1 MIVDLSTTL
10 LTECVFGMTEEQLRV
25 VLLDLFMAGSDT
37 TSNTLAFTVLYMLHY
52 PRVQDRLAEE
62 IDVVAGCG
70 RAPTL
75 QHRAR

>member
-1 MIVDLSTTL
+1 M
-10 LTECVFGMTEEQLRV
+10 LTECVFDMTEEQLRV
-25 VLLDLFMAGSDT
+25 LLLDLFMAGSDT
-37 TSNTLAFTVLYMLHY
+37 TSNTLAFAVLYMLHY

-62 IDVVAGCG
+62 IEGVVSCG